1 MRKKYLHLIT
11 IILTISI
18 LACNKPDD
26 GFENAKV
33 VDSGDI
39 TNEGCGYLLQFDD
52 GREEKPYQLLSAY
65 QHNGMLVKVK
75 YHSSEILD
83 TCSSSAPATEYQLI
97 IIDEIK
103 MRQQQ

>member
-1 MRKKYLHLIT
+1 MRKKYFHLIA
-11 IILTISI
+11 IILTISL
-18 LACNKPDD
+18 LACNKPNE
-26 GFENAKV
+26 GFQNAEV

-39 TNEGCGYLLQFDD
+39 TSDGCGFILRFDD

-75 YHSSEILD
+75 YHVSEVLD
-83 TCSSSAPATEYQLI
+83 TCGSSKPYSYYQLI

-103 MRQQQ
+103 RRLN